1 MGILISGGTVVNA
14 SGQQR
19 ADVLIEGDRIR
30 AVAPNLSASGHTV
43 VRAGNCLLFPG
54 FIDPHTHFDMAY
66 GASFTADDFVSGSR
80 AALLGGTTTVLDFA
94 EPYGAETPEDAY
106 RNWQKKAEHCSCN
119 FGFHMTLPRWD
130 DHTARQ
136 MEAIVARG
144 VTSFKVYTTYDLM
157 LDDAAL
163 FRVMET
169 AARLNAV
176 VCVHC
181 EDDGMIRAATQ
192 ALVARGET
200 SLAHFAQSRPAES
213 EAAAVS
219 RVLRLAA
226 LSGARVYLVHLS
238 TAAALEEV
246 RFARKRGQLIYAET
260 CPQYLVL
267 TEERYQSDEPETFVM
282 CPPLRKQSDCDAL
295 WAALADGT
303 IQTVSTDHCSF
314 TRTQKLA
321 NGSVISAV
329 PGGCAGVA
337 QRAQLLYTYGVRT
350 GRITPERFVSL
361 LSSEPARI
369 YGIPERGRIE
379 SGLIADLVIWNPE
392 TRTTITH
399 ENHLHACDRSPY
411 AGMELFGSARTVF
424 LGGKIAAEN
433 GLLLHTGTG
442 QYLART

>member
-1 MGILISGGTVVNA
+1 
-14 SGQQR
+14 
-19 ADVLIEGDRIR
+19 
-30 AVAPNLSASGHTV
+30 
-43 VRAGNCLLFPG
+43 
-54 FIDPHTHFDMAY
+54 
-66 GASFTADDFVSGSR
+66 
-80 AALLGGTTTVLDFA
+80 
-94 EPYGAETPEDAY
+94 
-106 RNWQKKAEHCSCN
+106 
-119 FGFHMTLPRWD
+119 
-130 DHTARQ
+130 
-136 MEAIVARG
+136 
-144 VTSFKVYTTYDLM
+144 
-157 LDDAAL
+157 
-163 FRVMET
+163 
-169 AARLNAV
+169 
-176 VCVHC
+176 
-181 EDDGMIRAATQ
+181 
-192 ALVARGET
+192 
-200 SLAHFAQSRPAES
+200 
-213 EAAAVS
+213 
-219 RVLRLAA
+219 
-226 LSGARVYLVHLS
+226 
-238 TAAALEEV
+238 
-246 RFARKRGQLIYAET
+246 
-260 CPQYLVL
+260 
-267 TEERYQSDEPETFVM
+267 M

-379 SGLIADLVIWNPE
+379 SGLIADLVIWDPE

-411 AGMELFGSARTVF
+411 AGMELFGSARTMF
-424 LGGKIAAEN
+424 LGGKIVAEN